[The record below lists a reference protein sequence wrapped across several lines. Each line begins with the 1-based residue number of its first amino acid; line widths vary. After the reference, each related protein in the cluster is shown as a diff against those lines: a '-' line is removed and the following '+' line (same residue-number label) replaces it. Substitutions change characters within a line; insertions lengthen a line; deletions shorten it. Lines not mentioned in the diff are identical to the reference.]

1 MILKHNKIMIKI
13 IVFIAFINVF
23 MLLIF
28 IKIINEI
35 KNFKKKFIINLKYYV
50 IIIKQFKLFTT
61 LKLMFIILKTCFC
74 SIFSN
79 IKMYS
84 LLNLIVDEK
93 LKFT

>member
-1 MILKHNKIMIKI
+1 MIIMIKI
-13 IVFIAFINVF
+13 IIFIAFINVF

-28 IKIINEI
+28 VKIINEI
-35 KNFKKKFIINLKYYV
+35 KNFKKSLIMNLKCYITV
-50 IIIKQFKLFTT
+50 IKQFKSFMMLR
-61 LKLMFIILKTCFC
+61 LMFITLKTHFY

-84 LLNLIVDEK
+84 LLNLIVNKK

>member
-1 MILKHNKIMIKI
+1 MIKI
-13 IVFIAFINVF
+13 IIFIAFINAF

-35 KNFKKKFIINLKYYV
+35 KNLKKSFIINLKHYI
-50 IIIKQFKLFTT
+50 IIIKQFKLFMM
-61 LKLMFIILKTCFC
+61 LKLMFITLKTCFYL
-74 SIFSN
+74 IFFN

-84 LLNLIVDEK
+84 SLNLIVSKK

>member
-1 MILKHNKIMIKI
+1 MIKI

-23 MLLIF
+23 MLLISVE
-28 IKIINEI
+28 IINEI
-35 KNFKKKFIINLKYYV
+35 KNFEKSFIINLKHC
-50 IIIKQFKLFTT
+50 ITIIKQFKLLMI
-61 LKLMFIILKTCFC
+61 LKLMFIILKTHSC

-84 LLNLIVDEK
+84 LLNLIVNEK